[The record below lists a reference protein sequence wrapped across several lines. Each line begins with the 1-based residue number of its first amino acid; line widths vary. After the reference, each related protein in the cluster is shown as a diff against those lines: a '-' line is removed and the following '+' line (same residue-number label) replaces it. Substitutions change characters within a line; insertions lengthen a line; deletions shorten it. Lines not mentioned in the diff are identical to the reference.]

1 MTEEQRKEIFKDAEV
16 AEALYKLAT
25 EGFNYVET
33 KELKDASGKVFQI
46 ETTTKHVPPS
56 VEAQIFW
63 LTNRRPQNWKELT
76 EVKQEL
82 TFKGFP
88 WDELLDILEKVF
100 AKAESVEG

>member
-1 MTEEQRKEIFKDAEV
+1 MTKEERKDILKDAEV

-33 KELKDASGKVFQI
+33 KELKDGSGKVFQI

-63 LTNRRPQNWKELT
+63 LTNRQPGKWKC
-76 EVKQEL
+76 
-82 TFKGFP
+82 G
-88 WDELLDILEKVF
+88 DEAMAQLFGKVQDQLDEYFQHKPH
-100 AKAESVEG
+100 

>member
-1 MTEEQRKEIFKDAEV
+1 MTEEQRKKLMEDAEI
-16 AEALYKLAT
+16 AHALFILGT

-63 LTNRRPQNWKELT
+63 LTNRQPGKWKC
-76 EVKQEL
+76 
-82 TFKGFP
+82 G
-88 WDELLDILEKVF
+88 DEAMAQLLGKVQDQLDEYF
-100 AKAESVEG
+100 QHKPH